1 MAARIPDEFLDLFTK
16 RSFAHVATIMPDG
29 TPQVTPVWIDYDGE
43 YILIDAA
50 KGRRKNKNMEARPAV
65 AISILDPDNPYRY
78 LAVRGRVVE
87 ITDAP
92 DYAHIDKLAQRY
104 KGVEHFTPNSPDEV
118 RQIFKIL
125 PEHVTFDRG

>member
-1 MAARIPDEFLDLFTK
+1 
-16 RSFAHVATIMPDG
+16 
-29 TPQVTPVWIDYDGE
+29 
-43 YILIDAA
+43 
-50 KGRRKNKNMEARPAV
+50 MEARPAV